1 MGNMI
6 FNQLMEETISFLK
19 TKEPKLEEASP
30 GPEIEEIKD
39 EIKDEVKE

>member
-19 TKEPKLEEASP
+19 TKEPKDTSP
-30 GPEIEEIKD
+30 GPEIEEIK
-39 EIKDEVKE
+39 E